1 MESGPIGIFDSGYGG
16 LTIYQEIVRQLPQYD
31 YIYLGDNARVPYG
44 NRSFEVIN
52 EYTKDAIE
60 FLFEKGCRLVILACN
75 TASAKALRS
84 YQQIHLPKVKGL
96 HKVLGVIRPTTE
108 IIGSLSTTKKIGVF
122 ATQGTVSSGS
132 YEIEI
137 KKFTPEAEVFQQ
149 ACPLW
154 VPLIENQETD
164 SDGARYF
171 VKKYVDELMAKS
183 DQIDSIILGCTHFP
197 LLKDLI
203 EEYLPPGVQ
212 VYEQGQFVAESL
224 TNYLVRHPEV
234 EERCSK
240 NGNQQFL
247 TTETAENFD
256 QQATLFLGHPV
267 VSQKV
272 HL

>member
-1 MESGPIGIFDSGYGG
+1 
-16 LTIYQEIVRQLPQYD
+16 
-31 YIYLGDNARVPYG
+31 
-44 NRSFEVIN
+44 
-52 EYTKDAIE
+52 
-60 FLFEKGCRLVILACN
+60 
-75 TASAKALRS
+75 
-84 YQQIHLPKVKGL
+84 
-96 HKVLGVIRPTTE
+96 
-108 IIGSLSTTKKIGVF
+108 
-122 ATQGTVSSGS
+122 
-132 YEIEI
+132 
-137 KKFTPEAEVFQQ
+137 
-149 ACPLW
+149 
-154 VPLIENQETD
+154 
-164 SDGARYF
+164 
-171 VKKYVDELMAKS
+171 MAKS